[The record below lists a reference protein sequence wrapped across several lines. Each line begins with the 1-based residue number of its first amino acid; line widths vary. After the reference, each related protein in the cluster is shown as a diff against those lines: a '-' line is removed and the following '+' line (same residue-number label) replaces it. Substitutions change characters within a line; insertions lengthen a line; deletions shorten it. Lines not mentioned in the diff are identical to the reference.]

1 MNKVLRTNG
10 NMLVRLQGMSVED
23 FYYYLGSNG
32 TNVSCMGFRIPDAK
46 TIEINPDELVRFKRV
61 WVNGVVSII

>member
-10 NMLVRLQGMSVED
+10 NMLVRLQGVSVED

-32 TNVSCMGFRIPDAK
+32 TNVSCMGFRIQGAK
-46 TIEINPDELVRFKRV
+46 TMEITPDELVRYKHV
-61 WVNGVVSII
+61 WVNGIVSII